1 MNPGAGNFRLYV
13 GQTTPNMNGTKAITV
28 NALTASNANI
38 NDEPVMF
45 DGYVDRLRRAIIDK
59 LCALRCE
66 VDILRKGGWKVA
78 IGPFLAQATITDSD
92 RERFHETITERV
104 QGKVTQALITGS
116 PAVRNGV
123 KSLRDSNGVK

>member
-1 MNPGAGNFRLYV
+1 
-13 GQTTPNMNGTKAITV
+13 MNGTKAITV
-28 NALTASNANI
+28 NTLTASNANI

-104 QGKVTQALITGS
+104 QGKVTKLS
-116 PAVRNGV
+116 
-123 KSLRDSNGVK
+123 SLARLQ